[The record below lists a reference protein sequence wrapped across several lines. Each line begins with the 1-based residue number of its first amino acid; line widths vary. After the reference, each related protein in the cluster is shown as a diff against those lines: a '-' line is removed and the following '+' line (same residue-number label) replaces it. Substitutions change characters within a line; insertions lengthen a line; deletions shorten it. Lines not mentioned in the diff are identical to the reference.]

1 MSNVCVS
8 VPELQVMN
16 DGWRKP
22 FRQACDLIAPVW
34 PLDQWIAVNPFWGLR
49 HLPISRADQLLG
61 ERGGF
66 SMLMPTEYYREA
78 WEGGRIREE
87 DLQASIAERGDDRN
101 IAWYLE
107 WLGRNPSSAA
117 PLRSSILD
125 TYKGASDDDEGVGLV
140 ETACDQ
146 VSRVC
151 GAFFDQRQGRWS
163 AAGDNSDTSL
173 FQFWLESIRQ
183 DLSLDFSTGLK
194 GARAFFKTVPDTMDE
209 AILDAVKR
217 IRVSG
222 EDLEALC
229 HSLLL
234 KVNGW
239 ASWCR
244 GEDWRAGL
252 EGRSSDR
259 CSEILA
265 IMLVWES
272 AGVTFASTGQKAEW
286 QRQRARARR
295 SGDHDNRSRLW
306 VWQRAFEIGYQRS
319 LWRALAVVPERQ
331 PGPDLESETPV
342 AQAVFCIDVRSEVMR
357 RHLEDVLPGVQ
368 TLGFA
373 GFFGMPIDHQQHGP
387 FAPARRLPGLLPA
400 SYRLID
406 TRGSLREDL
415 AENRSLDQR
424 EIARESV
431 RKAKYTSLSTFTLV
445 ETTGLAWAWKLV
457 KDSLKKGHKAREEKA
472 VEGRLVHNHGGDP
485 LSDAEKVALAANML
499 RGMSLTKGFAPL
511 LVLVGHGS
519 HTDNNPNQAGL
530 DCGACGGQSG
540 GVNARLAARL
550 VNDPQVRAGLAAEGI
565 KIPDF
570 TWVVAAEHC
579 TATDKVTIAD
589 RHLVPDSHVQKLA
602 DLEAGFEEA
611 GIHVRKERAT
621 PLKLNGL
628 DDDNLKQAM
637 ETRTRDWSE
646 VRPEWGLA
654 NNAAIIFAKRSKTRG
669 CNLSGRVFLHDYD
682 PELDADGGLLEAL
695 LAAPMVVANWINL
708 QYFASVTVPEV
719 YGSGNKL
726 LHSVVGGNVGV
737 VEGNGTHLRI
747 GLPLQSVHDGTY
759 WRHEPVRLTV
769 LIDAPAE
776 RIESVLHKQPDV
788 AALVENQWVSL
799 HRMTDNGGERY
810 DNGSWITV
818 A

>member
-1 MSNVCVS
+1 MSDVS
-8 VPELQVMN
+8 APLPELQWLS
-16 DGWRKP
+16 DDWRKP
-22 FRQACDLIAPVW
+22 VKQACDLIAPVW

-49 HLPISRADQLLG
+49 HLPAPRVDQVLNERA
-61 ERGGF
+61 GF
-66 SMLMPTEYYREA
+66 SMLLPTEFYREA
-78 WEGGRIREE
+78 WEGGRIRED
-87 DLQASIAERGDDRN
+87 DLRASIAERGDERN
-101 IAWYLE
+101 TAWYLD
-107 WLGRNPSSAA
+107 WLGRKGAITA
-117 PLRSSILD
+117 PLRGSILD
-125 TYKGASDDDEGVGLV
+125 TFAVANAHEEAGVLT
-140 ETACDQ
+140 ETVCEQ

-151 GAFFDQRQGRWS
+151 GAFFDQRQSRWS
-163 AAGDNSDTSL
+163 VSGNQANGGL
-173 FQFWLESIRQ
+173 FGFWLESVRQ
-183 DLSLDFSTGLK
+183 DLALDFTTGLK
-194 GARAFFKTVPDTMDE
+194 GSRAFFKTVSDDRVQAVQEALSRIGAHGDE
-209 AILDAVKR
+209 
-217 IRVSG
+217 
-222 EDLEALC
+222 LEALC

-234 KVNGW
+234 RVNGW

-259 CSEILA
+259 CEDILA

-272 AGVTFASTGQKAEW
+272 AGVAFVSTAQKAEW
-286 QRQRARARR
+286 QTQRARASRR
-295 SGDHDNRSRLW
+295 GDYDDRSRLW
-306 VWQRAFEIGYQRS
+306 VWQRAFEIGYQRT
-319 LWRALAVVPERQ
+319 LWQALDFAPVKQ
-331 PGPDLESETPV
+331 ALPDSGRGIPA

-357 RHLEDVLPGVQ
+357 RHLEEAYPDVQ

-387 FAPARRLPGLLPA
+387 LAPARRLPGLLPA
-400 SYRLID
+400 SFRLID
-406 TRGSLREDL
+406 TKGSLREDL
-415 AENRSLDQR
+415 AVNRSLDQR

-457 KDSLKKGHKAREEKA
+457 KDTLKKGHETCPDQS
-472 VEGRLVHNHGGDP
+472 VEGRLVHSHGGDP
-485 LSDAEKVALAANML
+485 LSDAERVALAANML
-499 RGMSLTKGFAPL
+499 RGMSLTRGFAPL

-540 GVNARLAARL
+540 GVNARLAASL
-550 VNDPQVRAGLAAEGI
+550 VNDPQVRAGLADEGI
-565 KIPDF
+565 RIPDF
-570 TWVVAAEHC
+570 TWAVAAEHC

-589 RHLVPDSHVQKLA
+589 RHLIPDSHMQHLA
-602 DLEAGFEEA
+602 DLEAGFETA
-611 GIHVRKERAT
+611 GIRARKERAT

-628 DDDNLKQAM
+628 DDDNLKQSM

-682 PELDADGGLLEAL
+682 PTLDEDGGLLEAL
-695 LAAPMVVANWINL
+695 LAAPMIVANWINL

-737 VEGNGTHLRI
+737 VEGNNARLRI
-747 GLPLQSVHDGTY
+747 GLPLQSVHDGTH

-769 LIDAPAE
+769 LIDAPE
-776 RIESVLHKQPDV
+776 DRIESVLRRQPDV

-799 HRMTDNGGERY
+799 HRMSGQGVARY
-810 DNGSWITV
+810 DNGNWV
-818 A
+818 AVA

>member
-16 DGWRKP
+16 DGWLKP

-49 HLPISRADQLLG
+49 HLPTSRADQLLG

-66 SMLMPTEYYREA
+66 SMLMPVEYYREA

-87 DLQASIAERGDDRN
+87 DLQASIAERGDQRN
-101 IAWYLE
+101 MAWYLD
-107 WLGRNPSSAA
+107 WLGRKPSSAA

-125 TYKGASDDDEGVGLV
+125 TYKGTSGDDEVGGLA

-163 AAGDNSDTSL
+163 AAGDKAVAGL
-173 FQFWLESIRQ
+173 FQFWLESIQ
-183 DLSLDFSTGLK
+183 KDLSLGFSTGLK
-194 GARAFFKTVPDTMDE
+194 GARAFFKTVPASMDE
-209 AILDAVKR
+209 AVPEAIKR

-222 EDLEALC
+222 GELEALC

-234 KVNGW
+234 RVNGW

-244 GEDWRAGL
+244 GVDWRAAL
-252 EGRSSDR
+252 EGRDSDR
-259 CSEILA
+259 CGEILA

-272 AGVTFASTGQKAEW
+272 AGVAFASTAQKAQW
-286 QRQRARARR
+286 HRQVVRSRR
-295 SGDHDNRSRLW
+295 HGDHDDRSGLW
-306 VWQRAFEIGYQRS
+306 VWQRAFEIGYQRT
-319 LWRALAVVPERQ
+319 LWRALTSARVQQ
-331 PGPDLESETPV
+331 PGTDQAVEKPV

-357 RHLEDVLPGVQ
+357 RHLEEVYPGVQ

-387 FAPARRLPGLLPA
+387 FAPTRRLPGLLPA

-406 TRGSLREDL
+406 TRGSLRADL
-415 AENRSLDQR
+415 AENRSLDQK
-424 EIARESV
+424 EITRESV

-457 KDSLKKGHKAREEKA
+457 KDSLKKGHKVRKEEG
-472 VEGRLVHNHGGDP
+472 VDGRLVHSHGGDP
-485 LSDAEKVALAANML
+485 LSDAEKAALTANML
-499 RGMSLTKGFAPL
+499 RGMSLTSGFAPL

-550 VNDPQVRAGLAAEGI
+550 VNDPQVRAGLAAGGI
-565 KIPDF
+565 KVPDF
-570 TWVVAAEHC
+570 TWAVAAEHC
-579 TATDKVTIAD
+579 TVTDQVSIAD
-589 RHLVPDSHVQKLA
+589 RHLVPDSHLQKLA
-602 DLEAGFEEA
+602 ELEAGFEEA
-611 GIHVRKERAT
+611 GIRVRKERAT

-628 DDDNLKQAM
+628 DDDNLKRTM

-654 NNAAIIFAKRSKTRG
+654 NNAAIIFAKRSRTRG

-682 PELDADGGLLEAL
+682 PELDADGTLLEAL

-726 LHSVVGGNVGV
+726 LHSVIGGNVGV
-737 VEGNGTHLRI
+737 VEGNGTHLKI

-759 WRHEPVRLTV
+759 WRHEPLRLTV
-769 LIDAPAE
+769 LVDAPAE
-776 RIESVLHKQPDV
+776 RIESVLHRQPDV

-799 HRMTDNGGERY
+799 HRMTDSGAERY
-810 DNGSWITV
+810 DNGSWI
-818 A
+818 ALG

>member
-1 MSNVCVS
+1 MSDVGA
-8 VPELQVMN
+8 PLPKLQWLS
-16 DGWRKP
+16 DDWRKP
-22 FRQACDLIAPVW
+22 VKQACDLIAPVW

-49 HLPISRADQLLG
+49 HLPAPRVDQVLNERA
-61 ERGGF
+61 GF
-66 SMLMPTEYYREA
+66 SMLMPTEFYREA
-78 WEGGRIREE
+78 WEGGRIRED
-87 DLQASIAERGDDRN
+87 DLRASIAERGDERN
-101 IAWYLE
+101 TAWYLD
-107 WLGRNPSSAA
+107 WLGRKGAITA
-117 PLRSSILD
+117 PLRGSILD
-125 TYKGASDDDEGVGLV
+125 TFAVANAHEEAGVLTDTV
-140 ETACDQ
+140 CDQ

-151 GAFFDQRQGRWS
+151 GAFFDQRQSRWS
-163 AAGDNSDTSL
+163 VSGNQANGGL
-173 FQFWLESIRQ
+173 FGFWLESVRQ
-183 DLSLDFSTGLK
+183 DLALDFTTGLK
-194 GARAFFKTVPDTMDE
+194 GGRAFFKTVPDGRDQAVQEALSRIGARGDE
-209 AILDAVKR
+209 
-217 IRVSG
+217 
-222 EDLEALC
+222 LEALC

-234 KVNGW
+234 RVNGW

-259 CSEILA
+259 CEDILA

-272 AGVTFASTGQKAEW
+272 AGVAFASTAQKAEW
-286 QRQRARARR
+286 QRQRARASRR
-295 SGDHDNRSRLW
+295 GAYDDRSRLW
-306 VWQRAFEIGYQRS
+306 VWQRAFEIGYQRT
-319 LWRALAVVPERQ
+319 LWQA
-331 PGPDLESETPV
+331 LESAPLKQALPDSGRGIPA

-357 RHLEDVLPGVQ
+357 RHLEAVCPDAQ

-387 FAPARRLPGLLPA
+387 LAPARRLPGLLPA
-400 SYRLID
+400 SFRLID
-406 TRGSLREDL
+406 TKGSLREDL
-415 AENRSLDQR
+415 AVNRSLDQR

-457 KDSLKKGHKAREEKA
+457 KDTLKKGHKPRPDQS
-472 VEGRLVHNHGGDP
+472 VEGRLVHSHGGDP
-485 LSDAEKVALAANML
+485 LSDAERVALAANML
-499 RGMSLTKGFAPL
+499 RGMSLTSGFAPL
-511 LVLVGHGS
+511 LVLVGHGC

-540 GVNARLAARL
+540 GVNARLAASL
-550 VNDPQVRAGLAAEGI
+550 VNDPQVRAGLADEGI
-565 KIPDF
+565 RIPDF
-570 TWVVAAEHC
+570 TWAVAAEHC

-589 RHLVPDSHVQKLA
+589 RHLIPDSHMQHLA
-602 DLEAGFEEA
+602 HLEAGFETA
-611 GIHVRKERAT
+611 GNRARKERAT

-682 PELDADGGLLEAL
+682 PTLDEDGGLLEAL
-695 LAAPMVVANWINL
+695 LAAPMIVANWINL

-737 VEGNGTHLRI
+737 VEGNNARLRI
-747 GLPLQSVHDGTY
+747 GLPLQSVHDGTH

-769 LIDAPAE
+769 LIDAPE
-776 RIESVLHKQPDV
+776 DRIESVLRRQPDV

-799 HRMTDNGGERY
+799 HRMSGRGVARY
-810 DNGSWITV
+810 DNGNWV
-818 A
+818 AVA

>member
-16 DGWRKP
+16 DGWLKP

-49 HLPISRADQLLG
+49 HLPTSRADQLLG

-66 SMLMPTEYYREA
+66 SMLMPVEYYREA

-87 DLQASIAERGDDRN
+87 DLQASIEERGDERN
-101 IAWYLE
+101 LAWYLD
-107 WLGRNPSSAA
+107 WLGRQPSSAA

-125 TYKGASDDDEGVGLV
+125 TYQGTSGDDEVGGLA

-163 AAGDNSDTSL
+163 AAGDKAVAGL
-173 FQFWLESIRQ
+173 FQFWLESIQ
-183 DLSLDFSTGLK
+183 KDLSLGFSTGLK
-194 GARAFFKTVPDTMDE
+194 GARAFFKTVPASMDE
-209 AILDAVKR
+209 AVPEAIKR

-222 EDLEALC
+222 GELEALC

-234 KVNGW
+234 RVHGW

-244 GEDWRAGL
+244 GVDWRAAL
-252 EGRSSDR
+252 EGRDSDR
-259 CSEILA
+259 CGEILA

-272 AGVTFASTGQKAEW
+272 AGVAFASTAQKAQW
-286 QRQRARARR
+286 HRQAARSRR
-295 SGDHDNRSRLW
+295 HGDHDDRSGLW
-306 VWQRAFEIGYQRS
+306 VWQRAFEIGYQRT
-319 LWRALAVVPERQ
+319 LWRALTSARVQQ
-331 PGPDLESETPV
+331 PGSDQAVEKPV

-357 RHLEDVLPGVQ
+357 RHLEEVYPGVQ

-387 FAPARRLPGLLPA
+387 FAPTRRLPGLLPA

-406 TRGSLREDL
+406 TRGSLRADL
-415 AENRSLDQR
+415 AENRSLDQK
-424 EIARESV
+424 EITRESV

-457 KDSLKKGHKAREEKA
+457 KDSLKKGHKVRKEEG
-472 VEGRLVHNHGGDP
+472 VEGRLVHSHGGDP
-485 LSDAEKVALAANML
+485 LSDAERAALTANML
-499 RGMSLTKGFAPL
+499 RGMSLTSGFAPL

-550 VNDPQVRAGLAAEGI
+550 VNDPQVRAGLAAGGI
-565 KIPDF
+565 KVPDF
-570 TWVVAAEHC
+570 TWAVAAEHC
-579 TATDKVTIAD
+579 TVTDQVSIAD
-589 RHLVPDSHVQKLA
+589 RHLVPDSHLQKLA
-602 DLEAGFEEA
+602 ELEAGFEEA
-611 GIHVRKERAT
+611 GIRVRKERAT

-628 DDDNLKQAM
+628 DDDNLKRTM

-654 NNAAIIFAKRSKTRG
+654 NNAAIIFAKRSRTRG

-682 PELDADGGLLEAL
+682 PELDADGTLLEAL

-726 LHSVVGGNVGV
+726 LHSVIGGNVGV
-737 VEGNGTHLRI
+737 VEGNGTHLKI

-759 WRHEPVRLTV
+759 WRHEPLRLTV
-769 LIDAPAE
+769 LVDAPAE
-776 RIESVLHKQPDV
+776 RIESVLHRQPDV
-788 AALVENQWVSL
+788 AALVENQWISL
-799 HRMTDNGGERY
+799 HRMTDSGAERY
-810 DNGSWITV
+810 DNGSWIAV
-818 A
+818 G

>member
-16 DGWRKP
+16 DGWLKP

-49 HLPISRADQLLG
+49 HLPTSRADQLLG

-66 SMLMPTEYYREA
+66 STLMPVEYYREA

-87 DLQASIAERGDDRN
+87 DLQASIEERGDERN
-101 IAWYLE
+101 LAWYLD
-107 WLGRNPSSAA
+107 WLGRQPSSAA

-125 TYKGASDDDEGVGLV
+125 TYQGTSGDDEVGGLA

-163 AAGDNSDTSL
+163 AAGDKAVAGL
-173 FQFWLESIRQ
+173 FQFWLESIQ
-183 DLSLDFSTGLK
+183 KDLSLGFSTGLK
-194 GARAFFKTVPDTMDE
+194 GARAFFKTVPASMDE
-209 AILDAVKR
+209 AVPEAIKR

-222 EDLEALC
+222 GELEALC

-234 KVNGW
+234 RVNGW

-244 GEDWRAGL
+244 GVDWRAAL
-252 EGRSSDR
+252 EGRDSDR
-259 CSEILA
+259 CGEILA

-272 AGVTFASTGQKAEW
+272 AGVAFASTAQKAQW
-286 QRQRARARR
+286 HRQAARSRR
-295 SGDHDNRSRLW
+295 HGDHDDRSGLW
-306 VWQRAFEIGYQRS
+306 VWQRAFEIGYQRT
-319 LWRALAVVPERQ
+319 LWRALTSARVQQ
-331 PGPDLESETPV
+331 PGSDQAVEKPV

-357 RHLEDVLPGVQ
+357 RHLEEVYPGVQ

-387 FAPARRLPGLLPA
+387 FAPTRRLPGLLPA

-406 TRGSLREDL
+406 TRGSLRADL
-415 AENRSLDQR
+415 AENRSLDQK
-424 EIARESV
+424 EITRESV

-457 KDSLKKGHKAREEKA
+457 KDSLKKGHKVRKEEG
-472 VEGRLVHNHGGDP
+472 VDGRLVHSHGGDP
-485 LSDAEKVALAANML
+485 LSDAERAALTANML
-499 RGMSLTKGFAPL
+499 RGMSLTSGFAPL

-550 VNDPQVRAGLAAEGI
+550 VNDPQVRAGLAAGGI
-565 KIPDF
+565 KVPDF
-570 TWVVAAEHC
+570 TWAVAAEHC
-579 TATDKVTIAD
+579 TVTDQVSIAD
-589 RHLVPDSHVQKLA
+589 RHLVPDSHLQKLA
-602 DLEAGFEEA
+602 ELEAGFEEA
-611 GIHVRKERAT
+611 GIRVRKERAT

-628 DDDNLKQAM
+628 DDDNLKRTM

-654 NNAAIIFAKRSKTRG
+654 NNAAIIFAKRSRTRG

-682 PELDADGGLLEAL
+682 PELDADGTLLEAL

-726 LHSVVGGNVGV
+726 LHSVIGGNVGV
-737 VEGNGTHLRI
+737 VEGNGTHLKI

-759 WRHEPVRLTV
+759 WRHEPLRLTV
-769 LIDAPAE
+769 LVDAPAE
-776 RIESVLHKQPDV
+776 RIESVLHRQPDV

-799 HRMTDNGGERY
+799 HRMTDSGAERY
-810 DNGSWITV
+810 DNGSWIAV
-818 A
+818 G